1 LQTFSIFVSV
11 RKIKRENKMLVQ
23 KESKIGDI
31 VAENFRA
38 AQVFEKYGLDFC
50 CGGKKTIDQVC
61 QTKGINPNEVVSLL
75 AELPENGSTAPA
87 HFNSW
92 ELDFLI
98 DYIVNNHHRYVK
110 QALPVISEHSQKVAS
125 KHGENHNEIITI
137 SEHFSRI
144 REELEVH
151 MQKEE
156 RMLFP
161 YIKQLLEID
170 RSGEEAP
177 YAPFGT
183 VENPIKVMEAEHE
196 AAGKMM
202 AEINGLSS
210 SFTPPVDACTTYR
223 VLYQELKEFGDDL
236 HMHIHLENN
245 ILFPKAIEL
254 EKRLSF
260 QKTL

>member
-1 LQTFSIFVSV
+1 MHI
-11 RKIKRENKMLVQ
+11 Q

-38 AQVFEKYGLDFC
+38 AQVFEKFGLDFC
-50 CGGKKTIDQVC
+50 CGGKKSISEAC
-61 QTKGINPNEVVSLL
+61 QTEGINADKVINLL
-75 AELPENGSTAPA
+75 SELPENGNTTPT

-98 DYIVNNHHRYVK
+98 DYIFNNHHSYVK
-110 QALPVISEHSQKVAS
+110 RSLPVIFEHSQKVAL
-125 KHGENHNEIITI
+125 KHGGNHNEVITI
-137 SEHFSRI
+137 SELFSRI
-144 REELEVH
+144 MEELEVH

-161 YIKQLLEID
+161 YIKRLLEIE

-177 YAPFGT
+177 HAPFGT

-196 AAGKMM
+196 AAGKIMT
-202 AEINGLSS
+202 EINVLSS
-210 SFTPPVDACTTYR
+210 AYTLPEDACTTYR
-223 VLYQELKEFGDDL
+223 VLFQELKEFEDDL
-236 HMHIHLENN
+236 HIHIHLENN

-254 EKRLSF
+254 EKKLSF
-260 QKTL
+260 QKTF